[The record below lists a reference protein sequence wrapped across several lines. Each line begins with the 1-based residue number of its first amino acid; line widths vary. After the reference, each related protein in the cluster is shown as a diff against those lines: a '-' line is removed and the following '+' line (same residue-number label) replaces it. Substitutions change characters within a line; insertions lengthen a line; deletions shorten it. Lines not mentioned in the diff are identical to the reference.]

1 MATSEIIQT
10 DHAPLIDVQNLSV
23 TFGGQ
28 RALNDIS
35 LRLMQGEVHCLAG
48 TNGCGKSTLIK
59 VISGVYQ
66 PDNGCQITLT
76 SASQG
81 SQRLQQTVSPDQAR
95 QFGVQV
101 IYQDLSL
108 FPNLSVFE
116 NIAFDHNLQGLMGW
130 YRPSR
135 LRETAKRILS

>member
-1 MATSEIIQT
+1 MAISEIIQT
-10 DHAPLIDVQNLSV
+10 DNEPLIDVQNLSV

-35 LRLMQGEVHCLAG
+35 LRLMPGAVHCLAG

-66 PDNGCQITLT
+66 PDNGCQITLC
-76 SASQG
+76 SQ
-81 SQRLQQTVSPDQAR
+81 QQGVQSFSKLNPDQAR
-95 QFGVQV
+95 QFGIQV

-108 FPNLSVFE
+108 FPNLSVAE
-116 NIAFDHNLQGLMGW
+116 NIAFDHNLHGLMGW
-130 YRPSR
+130 
-135 LRETAKRILS
+135 